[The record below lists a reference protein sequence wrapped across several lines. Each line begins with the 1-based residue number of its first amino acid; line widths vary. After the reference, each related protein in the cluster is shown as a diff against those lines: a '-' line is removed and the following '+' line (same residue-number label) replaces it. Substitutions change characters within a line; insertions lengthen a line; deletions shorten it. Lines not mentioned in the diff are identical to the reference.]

1 MPHRLGKKWILVTGF
16 VFLFSSLAMVLFNE
30 VAMFFMEPLMDPWL
44 QICKYI
50 TPIEWWTL
58 GNIPLALL
66 ILLSGLFVYSMAISA
81 VVIFISGLSKK
92 LLTK

>member
-1 MPHRLGKKWILVTGF
+1 MHRRLIKTWILVTGF

-30 VAMFFMEPLMDPWL
+30 VAIFFMEPLMDPWL
-44 QICKYI
+44 QICKSI

-66 ILLSGLFVYSMAISA
+66 VLFSGLFLYSMAISA
-81 VVIFISGLSKK
+81 VAIFISGLSKK

>member
-44 QICKYI
+44 QICKSI

-92 LLTK
+92 LLPK